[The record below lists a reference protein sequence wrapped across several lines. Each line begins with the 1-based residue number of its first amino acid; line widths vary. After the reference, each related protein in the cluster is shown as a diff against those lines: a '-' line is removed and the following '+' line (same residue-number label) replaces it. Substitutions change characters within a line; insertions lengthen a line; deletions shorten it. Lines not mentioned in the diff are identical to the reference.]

1 MIHALLVDDEI
12 NNIEN
17 LKFILTHDCQ
27 GIEVIATA
35 TSAQEARKQ
44 LAAHSIDAIFL
55 DINMPQESGFQ
66 FLQQLGDHSYAVVFV
81 TAYNEYSLQAIKASA
96 VDYLLKPLQLD
107 DVQQAVE
114 KIKKA
119 QQHQQAAELNKTLL
133 KNFLNIASG
142 TQAPQRIALPQ
153 LGSIIY
159 LEVSEISS
167 LQADGNY
174 TIIHQRD
181 MQKRVISKT
190 LKDFEEILDAQQFV
204 RIHKSS
210 IINIHE
216 VKEYL
221 TQDGGLAKMN
231 DGNEWTISRRQLD
244 VFLARMNDSALLFR
258 KSSGQLK

>member
-12 NNIEN
+12 NNLEN
-17 LKFILTHDCQ
+17 LKFILQHDCHD
-27 GIEVIATA
+27 IEVTATA
-35 TSAQEARKQ
+35 MSAQEARKQ
-44 LAAHSIDAIFL
+44 LNTYAIDVIFL

-96 VDYLLKPLQLD
+96 VDYLLKPLQLE
-107 DVQQAVE
+107 DVQLAVE
-114 KIKKA
+114 KVKKL
-119 QQHQQAAELNKTLL
+119 QQHQQSAELNKILL
-133 KNFLNIASG
+133 KNFLSISSTA
-142 TQAPQRIALPQ
+142 QAPQRIALPQ

-181 MQKRVISKT
+181 MQKKVISKT

-204 RIHKSS
+204 RIHKST
-210 IINIHE
+210 IINIYE

-221 TQDGGLAKMN
+221 TQDGGMAKMN

-244 VFLARMNDSALLFR
+244 VFLSKMNDSSLRFENRRA
-258 KSSGQLK
+258 K